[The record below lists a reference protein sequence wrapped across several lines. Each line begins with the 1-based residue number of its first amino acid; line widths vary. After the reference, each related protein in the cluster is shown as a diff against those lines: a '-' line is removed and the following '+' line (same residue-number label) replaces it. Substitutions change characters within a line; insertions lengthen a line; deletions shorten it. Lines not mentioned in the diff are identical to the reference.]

1 MRFGWSGNI
10 SQVQEQ
16 PNHGHYAHQ
25 SVRDDTLNFYHHI
38 AQLHH
43 FQSPKNPS
51 AKKRL
56 LEFKQQ
62 CCILCITHDQ
72 DQLVEE
78 KFKSL
83 ADKKVKTFAFSTNYT
98 TSSLFKQNFK
108 NCVLNS
114 RLIKKMFFFR
124 KCKQCQQQ
132 LWILISRANL
142 LRDKKFPLVSD
153 SGFPANG
160 ITVVL
165 SHKSIR

>member
-1 MRFGWSGNI
+1 MLHSLHYSWS
-10 SQVQEQ
+10 
-16 PNHGHYAHQ
+16 
-25 SVRDDTLNFYHHI
+25 
-38 AQLHH
+38 
-43 FQSPKNPS
+43 
-51 AKKRL
+51 RL
-56 LEFKQQ
+56 ACWRK
-62 CCILCITHDQ
+62 
-72 DQLVEE
+72 

-114 RLIKKMFFFR
+114 RLIKKRFFFR

-165 SHKSIR
+165 SHKSIRWSTFLFHLCLLFLGCHHIPLLLYFVGYLDPCLQDDFRNESG